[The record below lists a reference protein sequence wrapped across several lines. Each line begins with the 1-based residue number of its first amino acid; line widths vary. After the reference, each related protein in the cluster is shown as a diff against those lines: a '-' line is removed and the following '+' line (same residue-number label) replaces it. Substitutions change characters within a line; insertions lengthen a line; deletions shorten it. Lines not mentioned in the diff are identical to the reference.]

1 MSRGVVVTGLGVV
14 SCLGVD
20 AAAHLRRLLAGE
32 SGVAPLTGSRRRG
45 LPVHFEMPVQGFEA
59 RRAIRNRTLR
69 KLLQPSGAFAVAAA
83 GEALA
88 DAGLIDPELAGAGRG
103 EEEAADPR
111 LAGAGLYFGSVSYD
125 VPSRIYVPALRAS
138 FGPDERFQ
146 FERFGRQGV
155 ALVDPLLIVKGL
167 PNAALCGIAI
177 EHGIQGPNANF
188 ANGAA
193 AGLEAVIAAA
203 EAVRW
208 GEVEVAVAGGS
219 DCLLQPEHLIE
230 HTLRG
235 RLWTGEAPRATGCR
249 PFAAGRQGYL
259 PGEGAAVVVLESAEH
274 ARERGARAYAEILGD
289 GETAA
294 GPGDEEEALLAAA
307 LAALGGV
314 AGGPADALFAQG
326 IGTPADDLREARVA
340 EALFGGRVPV
350 TAAGGALGYTGAAGG
365 ILAFVHAIW
374 SLAHGW
380 LPPTI
385 GCDDPDPAC
394 RVPLVRAGERR
405 ERRPL
410 RTALAWATD
419 EGRKNAAVLCGRA
432 AESR

>member
-1 MSRGVVVTGLGVV
+1 LSRGDRRRVVVTGLGVV

-20 AAAHLRRLLAGE
+20 APAHFRRLLAGE
-32 SGVAPLTGSRRRG
+32 SGVAPLAGPRQRG
-45 LPVHFEMPVQGFEA
+45 LPVHFELPVQGFDP
-59 RRAIRNRTLR
+59 RRAVRNRMLR

-83 GEALA
+83 GEALSDAGLADADLA
-88 DAGLIDPELAGAGRG
+88 DAGLW
-103 EEEAADPR
+103 
-111 LAGAGLYFGSVSYD
+111 FGSVSYD
-125 VPSRIYVPALRAS
+125 LPSSIYVPALRAS
-138 FGPDERFQ
+138 FGPDERFS

-188 ANGAA
+188 ANGAT

-230 HTLRG
+230 HTLRQ
-235 RLWTGEAPRATGCR
+235 RLWTGDEARGSGCR
-249 PFAAGRQGYL
+249 PFAAGRRGYL
-259 PGEGAAVVVLESAEH
+259 PGEGAAVVVLESADH
-274 ARERGARAYAEILGD
+274 ARQRGARAWAEVLGD
-289 GETAA
+289 GETASA
-294 GPGDEEEALLAAA
+294 PGGEEEALAAA
-307 LAALGGV
+307 ASSALDGRQ
-314 AGGPADALFAQG
+314 PDALFAQG

-340 EALFGGRVPV
+340 DALFGGRVPV
-350 TAAGGALGYTGAAGG
+350 TSATGSLGYTGAAGG
-365 ILAFVHAIW
+365 ILAFAHAIW
-374 SLAHGW
+374 SLVHGW
-380 LPPTI
+380 LPPTV
-385 GCDDPDPAC
+385 GCDEPDPSC
-394 RVPLVRAGERR
+394 FVPLVHTA

-410 RTALAWATD
+410 ETALAWATD
-419 EGRKNAAVLCGRA
+419 EGRKNAALLCGRA

>member
-1 MSRGVVVTGLGVV
+1 MSRRVVVTGLGVV

-20 AAAHLRRLLAGE
+20 AAGHFRRLLAGE
-32 SGVAPLTGSRRRG
+32 SGVAPLAGTRQRG
-45 LPVHFEMPVQGFEA
+45 LPVHFQLPVQGFDP
-59 RRAIRNRTLR
+59 RRSVRNRMLR

-88 DAGLIDPELAGAGRG
+88 DAGLAGAGLAGGPRG
-103 EEEAADPR
+103 DEEEAADPR
-111 LAGAGLYFGSVSYD
+111 LAAAGLFFGSVSYD

-138 FGPDERFQ
+138 FGPDERFS

-188 ANGAA
+188 ANGAV

-208 GEVEVAVAGGS
+208 GEAEVAVAGGS

-230 HTLRG
+230 HTLRE
-235 RLWTGEAPRATGCR
+235 RFWTGESPRATGCR
-249 PFAAGRQGYL
+249 PFAAGRRGYL
-259 PGEGAAVVVLESAEH
+259 PGEGAVVVVLESEDH
-274 ARERGARAYAEILGD
+274 ARERGARAYAEILGE

-294 GPGDEEEALLAAA
+294 GPGGGEEALAAAARAA
-307 LAALGGV
+307 LAGRR
-314 AGGPADALFAQG
+314 PDALFVQG
-326 IGTPADDLREARVA
+326 IGTPADDLREARVTD
-340 EALFGGRVPV
+340 ALFGGRVPV
-350 TAAGGALGYTGAAGG
+350 TAATGSLGYTGAAGG
-365 ILAFVHAIW
+365 ILAFVHALW

-380 LPPTI
+380 LPPAI
-385 GCDDPDPAC
+385 GCDEPDPGC
-394 RVPLVRAGERR
+394 PVPLVRAA

-410 RTALAWATD
+410 ETVLAWATD

>member
-1 MSRGVVVTGLGVV
+1 LSRRVVATGVGVV
-14 SCLGVD
+14 SCLGTT
-20 AAAHLRRLLAGE
+20 APEHFRRLLVGE
-32 SGVAPLTGSRRRG
+32 SGVAPLTGSRGRG
-45 LPVHFEMPVQGFEA
+45 LPVHFELPVQGFDP
-59 RRAIRNRTLR
+59 RRAIRNRMLR
-69 KLLQPSGAFAVAAA
+69 KLLQPSGAYAVAAA

-88 DAGLIDPELAGAGRG
+88 DAGLASTGRG
-103 EEEAADPR
+103 EEEGGDPR
-111 LAGAGLYFGSVSYD
+111 MAAAGLFFGSVSYD
-125 VPSRIYVPALRAS
+125 LPSRLYVPALRAS
-138 FGPDERFQ
+138 FGPDERFS

-188 ANGAA
+188 ANGAV

-203 EAVRW
+203 AAVRR

-230 HTLRG
+230 HTLRE
-235 RLWTGEAPRATGCR
+235 RLWTGEAPRATACR

-259 PGEGAAVVVLESAEH
+259 PGEGAAAVVLESADH
-274 ARERGARAYAEILGD
+274 ARERGARAWAEVLGD

-294 GPGDEEEALLAAA
+294 GPGGEEEALAAA
-307 LAALGGV
+307 ASFALAGAL
-314 AGGPADALFAQG
+314 PDALFAQG

-350 TAAGGALGYTGAAGG
+350 TAATGALGYTGAAGG
-365 ILAFVHAIW
+365 ILAFVHALW
-374 SLAHGW
+374 SLARGW
-380 LPPTI
+380 LPPTV
-385 GCDDPDPAC
+385 GCDEPDPGC
-394 RVPLVRAGERR
+394 PVPLVRAA

-410 RTALAWATD
+410 ATALAWATD